1 MKPSLPLM
9 AIPPWRNGNVSIY
22 AVWWNPTPTVPP
34 CPSGVTCFLSFV
46 KLWHNL
52 PEIFCSIF
60 CVRQM
65 TGLTF
70 VECHRWFFL
79 KPRCDRIQHGRWG
92 RLAAVIFSLQY
103 LQRLRFLCLL
113 AMVWKTI
120 NYFWSSVLFPPLI
133 SQLNVRWIVYFIE
146 SAHVL

>member
-52 PEIFCSIF
+52 PENILQYILCMINEKTNVCSVPPLVF
-60 CVRQM
+60 SE
-65 TGLTF
+65 G
-70 VECHRWFFL
+70 
-79 KPRCDRIQHGRWG
+79 DRIQHGRWR

-120 NYFWSSVLFPPLI
+120 NYFWSSVLFLWFLSWI
-133 SQLNVRWIVYFIE
+133 RWIVYFIE

>member
-1 MKPSLPLM
+1 M

-52 PEIFCSIF
+52 PENIFQYILCTINDETNV
-60 CVRQM
+60 CKVPP
-65 TGLTF
+65 L
-70 VECHRWFFL
+70 VFL
-79 KPRCDRIQHGRWG
+79 KPRCDRIQHGRWR

-120 NYFWSSVLFPPLI
+120 NYFWSSVLFHRLI
-133 SQLNVRWIVYFIE
+133 SQLNVRWIVYFSE
-146 SAHVL
+146 SVHVL